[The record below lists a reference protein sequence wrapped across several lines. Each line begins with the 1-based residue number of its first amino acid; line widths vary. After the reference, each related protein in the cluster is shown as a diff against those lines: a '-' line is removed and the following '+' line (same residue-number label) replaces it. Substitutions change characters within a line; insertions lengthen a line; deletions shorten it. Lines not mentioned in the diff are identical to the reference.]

1 MFEIP
6 EAFRDIGYLEG
17 PELYLWFISI
27 GVLWLGFVLFMIK
40 APKIELK
47 SQKMHYIAF
56 GFFSLMFGLTRLL
69 FIIAIFIPDNYD
81 FYTTLGYI
89 TSLVGI
95 IFFLYVLETY
105 LIQKKTKRIF
115 FLISLI
121 TFIISTIALFGGTSR
136 YLALQIQYILLPIV
150 LGAVALLYFYLIV
163 KTTGALRKKIIG
175 ILLGMVLIA
184 LAQILDSEAFI
195 TAFPIFPFIIP
206 PLVLIGGT
214 ILFYVSQLY
223 YKE

>member
-6 EAFRDIGYLEG
+6 EAFRGIGYLEG
-17 PELYLWFISI
+17 PELYLWFVSI

-40 APKIELK
+40 APKIEMK
-47 SQKMHYIAF
+47 SQRMHYIAF

-69 FIIAIFIPDNYD
+69 FITAIFIPDNYD

-105 LIQKKTKRIF
+105 LVQKTKRIF
-115 FLISLI
+115 FYISLI
-121 TFIISTIALFGGTSR
+121 TFIFSTIALFGGTSR

-150 LGAVALLYFYLIV
+150 LGAVALLYIYLIL

-175 ILLGMVLIA
+175 ILVGMVLIA

-195 TAFPIFPFIIP
+195 
-206 PLVLIGGT
+206 
-214 ILFYVSQLY
+214 IL
-223 YKE
+223 